1 MGEDTKK
8 IVEIIIRCAKMLIN
22 LLEDLKKEPKA

>member
-1 MGEDTKK
+1 MGEDAKK

-22 LLEDLKKEPKA
+22 LLDDLKKGTK